1 MIFEKIRKDNI
12 NYRKNKDKQKA
23 TVTTLL
29 VAEIQGKE
37 KEKKAPLTD
46 DEVIDVLAK
55 GVKNY
60 TDTINEIEKKSNGK
74 ELTGTVLD
82 GYNEAKL
89 AIELLREY
97 MPKQYTDNEAK
108 EIIVKAL
115 SEVGA
120 TSKKQMGLAMK
131 TVTPLL
137 KGKYDNRK
145 TSEIVKGILV

>member
-60 TDTINEIEKKSNGK
+60 TDTINGIEKKSNGK

>member
-1 MIFEKIRKDNI
+1 MIFERIRRDNI

-46 DEVIDVLAK
+46 DEIIDVLAK
-55 GVKNY
+55 GIKNY
-60 TDTINEIEKKSNGK
+60 TDTITEIEKKSNGK

-97 MPKQYTDNEAK
+97 MPKQYTDEEAK

-120 TSKKQMGLAMK
+120 TSKKQIGLAMK
-131 TVTPLL
+131 TITPLL

-145 TSEIVKGILV
+145 ASEIVKSILI

>member
-1 MIFEKIRKDNI
+1 MIFEKIRRDNI

-60 TDTINEIEKKSNGK
+60 TDTITEIEKKSNGK

-97 MPKQYTDNEAK
+97 MPKQYTDEEAK

-145 TSEIVKGILV
+145 TSEIVKSILV

>member
-1 MIFEKIRKDNI
+1 MIFERIRRDNI

-60 TDTINEIEKKSNGK
+60 TDTITEIEKKSNGK
-74 ELTGTVLD
+74 KLTGTVLD

-97 MPKQYTDNEAK
+97 MPKQYTDEEAK

-145 TSEIVKGILV
+145 TSEIVKSILV